1 MFNWTHLTLIHGND
15 EGARAGFERA
25 CEMVL
30 RAKFP
35 DHEVRGIRV
44 SQGDKGIDVYVG
56 KFGQKNI
63 DVYQCKYFTEKIG
76 ESQKQ
81 QIRDSYQKAVSASEF
96 NVKNWFLCLPIS
108 LSIHE
113 TQWFEKWAK
122 TCNKP
127 VSLVPP
133 LELMTWAESSGLT
146 NLIFERDDSLKLDWI
161 VSKLKQ
167 QNSDPWHALREQ
179 TESDCF
185 QILLNL
191 IRMHTNCLSGKY
203 PHLED
208 SWQKV
213 EKGDR
218 LEASQYIKSVL
229 VGDLKRNEKI
239 WMLNMLNDFT
249 LEPLAYKFIRRFDV
263 LVEKSHQLG
272 RHEELSFSEYFS
284 TWNILRSPLISDL
297 RKEAHWSIDFD

>member
-1 MFNWTHLTLIHGND
+1 MRNWTHLTLIHGNE

-35 DHEVRGIRV
+35 TLEVRGIRV

-56 KFGQKNI
+56 KFGEKDI
-63 DVYQCKYFTEKIG
+63 DVYQCKYFTDKIG
-76 ESQKQ
+76 DAQKQ
-81 QIRDSYQKAVSASEF
+81 QIRNSYQSAVSAKEF

-108 LSIHE
+108 LSVLE
-113 TQWFEKWAK
+113 TQWFETWSK

-127 VSLVPP
+127 VSVVPP
-133 LELMTWAESSGLT
+133 LELMTWAENSGLT
-146 NLIFERDDSLKLDWI
+146 NLIFESDDSLKLDWI
-161 VSKLKQ
+161 VNKLKQ
-167 QNSDPWHALREQ
+167 QDRDPWYVLVEQ

-191 IRMHTNCLSGKY
+191 VRMHNDCLNNKY
-203 PHLED
+203 PHLD
-208 SWQKV
+208 KSRLLV

-218 LEASQYIKSVL
+218 LEACQYIKSVI
-229 VGDLKRNEKI
+229 VGDLKENEKI
-239 WMLNMLNDFT
+239 WLLNMLNDFT

-263 LVEKSHQLG
+263 LIEKAKQFD
-272 RHEELSFSEYFS
+272 RYDELSFSEYYS
-284 TWNILRSPLISDL
+284 TWKTLRSPLISDL
-297 RKEAHWSIDFD
+297 RKKAHWAVEFK